1 MVVKQL
7 APAQTELFKHMFEKY
22 DKDHSGSL
30 TREEIKAALAES
42 GVQISIQELEKI
54 VDQLDVD
61 KNDEINYTEFLSA
74 SMDLTQ
80 YLTKDKIRAL
90 FATFDVDGSGEI
102 TKENIKKA
110 FSKFGREITDEEI
123 DTIM

>member
-1 MVVKQL
+1 
-7 APAQTELFKHMFEKY
+7 MFESY

-30 TREEIKAALAES
+30 TRDEIKSALAES
-42 GVQISIQELEKI
+42 GVEISVDELQKI
-54 VDQLDVD
+54 VDKLDVD
-61 KNDEINYTEFLSA
+61 KNDEVNYTEFLSA

-110 FSKFGREITDEEI
+110 FNEN
-123 DTIM
+123 